1 MKHIELSDLNHRML
15 IEKMREDL
23 RALEKNMDILYTSG
37 SEQTMRYTKTIVKYA
52 EDIEKLT
59 EGACGQANHEIIM
72 NNQIEIEPMKPTS
85 ADEIFMRYEN

>member
-15 IEKMREDL
+15 IEKCEKIYVPL
-23 RALEKNMDILYTSG
+23 KNMDILYTSG

-52 EDIEKLT
+52 EDIEKIT